1 MKVVCISDTHNMH
14 RECVVPDGDVLIH
27 AGDITGN
34 GDIEQLYDFNSW
46 LSTLP
51 HGHKIIVAGNH
62 DFCFERNPQICAE
75 VLSAA
80 TYLQDDSIIIK
91 GVKFYGSPWQPWFF
105 DWAFNFPED
114 EMVTGETA
122 QAVWQKIP
130 SDVNVLITH
139 GPAYGVLDLTNRGP
153 CVGCPFLGERIK
165 SLSKLKA
172 HVFGHIHEGYGEQF
186 ANGIRSIN
194 ASICN
199 LRYQPI
205 NQPITFEI

>member
-1 MKVVCISDTHNMH
+1 MH
-14 RECVVPDGDVLIH
+14 RECVIPDGDILIH

-34 GDIEQLYDFNSW
+34 GDIEQLSDFNSW
-46 LSTLP
+46 LEDLP
-51 HGHKIIVAGNH
+51 HKYKLVVAGNH
-62 DFCFERNPQICAE
+62 DFCFERDKDSCAKA
-75 VLSAA
+75 LPAA

-114 EMVTGETA
+114 EMVAGKTA

-153 CVGCPFLGERIK
+153 HVGCPFLGERIK

-172 HVFGHIHEGYGEQF
+172 HVFGHIHEGHGERF
-186 ANGIRSIN
+186 VNGVRSIN

-199 LRYQPI
+199 LRYRPI